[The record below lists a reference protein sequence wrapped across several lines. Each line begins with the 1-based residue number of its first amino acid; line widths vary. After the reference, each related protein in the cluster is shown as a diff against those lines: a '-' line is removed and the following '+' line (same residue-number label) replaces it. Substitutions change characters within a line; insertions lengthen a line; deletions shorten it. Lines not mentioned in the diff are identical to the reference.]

1 MLLEEITIENFCSCS
16 HVNVP
21 LSAFSPVIGYNNAGK
36 SNILR
41 AIVWLLRKSSLSSS
55 KFNDINSRVVVSGV
69 IFDPDISMLPPNQQ
83 TQIGRFVSN
92 SRLTFRRIQETPN
105 ARAVDI
111 KLEVLDPATGNWAAN
126 PTGIDN
132 AIAVLFPEPI
142 FIEAMDDASADVSQF
157 AAKNTIGLLLKNTM
171 EQIRLQNAPALAA
184 LTDALVI
191 PPINQRRQ
199 K

>member
-1 MLLEEITIENFCSCS
+1 MRLEEITIENFCSCS
-16 HVNVP
+16 HVNIP
-21 LSAFSPVIGYNNAGK
+21 LSVFSPVIGYNNAGK

-105 ARAVDI
+105 ARAIDI
-111 KLEVLDPATGNWAAN
+111 KIEVASKKHNGTN
-126 PTGIDN
+126 PFTKRSGFSCINKCIVRCRKPLKRAPKNRGIC
-132 AIAVLFPEPI
+132 PI
-142 FIEAMDDASADVSQF
+142 GICCHYS
-157 AAKNTIGLLLKNTM
+157 LK
-171 EQIRLQNAPALAA
+171 
-184 LTDALVI
+184 
-191 PPINQRRQ
+191 
-199 K
+199 